1 MKLFKKLASFI
12 LAFAMVMAIAMP
24 SVVMAVDG
32 EYTITITP
40 TTSDH
45 TYEAY
50 QIFAGDLSDGKLSN
64 IKWGSGV
71 TEAGKT
77 ALLSEY
83 KAKDAADL
91 AEKLSSLKKS
101 EDIKSFAKEVNQ
113 YLQSPKSAKAEGNT
127 ATITVDKAGY
137 YLIKDKDNSLG
148 GKDGTYTEFILKVVK
163 SQTVTPK
170 SSKPTSEKKVKDIND
185 SEGTDMTNWQDSAD
199 WDIGDR
205 VPFQLKGTVA
215 ADYDKYKVY
224 KMTFHDHE
232 STGLTFDEKSVKV
245 YVDGTKV
252 TDNSTYEVVTKG
264 LTDGCTFEVK
274 FANLKKVPGVKA
286 DSVITVEYES
296 VLNGNAVIG
305 SVGNP
310 NTMHMEFSNNPNDE
324 QGGETGKTPDDTVIV
339 FTYKTII
346 NKVDPKGN
354 ALEGAKFKLEKRV
367 GVGDNWKEIDVFKDE
382 STTTK
387 FTFKGL
393 DDGVYRLTETK
404 TPKGYNTM
412 NPNPL
417 YFTISATHEINAVK
431 PKLTELIGDASKDL
445 KGNPQTGDVTF
456 DSNTENG
463 SLTTNIVNKSGS
475 QLPETGG
482 MGTTVLYAAGTLMIL
497 AAAAFLVMKKKA
509 ESK

>member
-1 MKLFKKLASFI
+1 MKLFKKLASFM
-12 LAFAMVMAIAMP
+12 LAFTMVMAIAMP
-24 SVVMAVDG
+24 SVVMAVG
-32 EYTITITP
+32 NYTITITP

-50 QIFAGDLSDGKLSN
+50 QIFAGELSDGKLRD
-64 IKWGSGV
+64 IEWGSGV
-71 TEAGKT
+71 TQEGKT

-83 KAKDAADL
+83 NAKDAADL
-91 AEKLSSLKKS
+91 AEKLSTNSA
-101 EDIKSFAKEVNQ
+101 DIKSFAKKVNKR
-113 YLQSPKSAKAEGNT
+113 LQSPSSARAEGNT

-137 YLIKDKDNSLG
+137 YLIKDQDGSLG
-148 GKDGTYTEFILKVVK
+148 ENDETYTEFILKVVK
-163 SQTVTPK
+163 DQTVAPK

-199 WDIGDR
+199 WDIGDK

-232 STGLTFDEKSVKV
+232 SEGLTFDKDSVKV
-245 YVDGTKV
+245 FVDKKEV
-252 TDNSTYEVVTKG
+252 TDKTKYEVVTEG
-264 LTDGCTFEVK
+264 LKDGCTFEVK
-274 FANLKKVPGVKA
+274 FADLKQIPGVKA
-286 DSVITVEYES
+286 GSVITVEYES
-296 VLNGNAVIG
+296 ELNTDAVIG
-305 SVGNP
+305 SEGNP
-310 NTMHMEFSNNPNDE
+310 NTMHMEFSNNPNNE
-324 QGGETGKTPDDTVIV
+324 QGGETGKTPDDKVIV

-354 ALEGAKFKLEKRV
+354 PLEGATFKLEKKV
-367 GVGDNWKEIDVFKDE
+367 GEGENNWQEKTVIKNDAG
-382 STTTK
+382 TT

-404 TPKGYNTM
+404 TPEGYNTM

-417 YFTISATHEINAVK
+417 VFTISATHDELSDD
-431 PKLTELIGDASKDL
+431 PKLLTLSGKA
-445 KGNPQTGDVTF
+445 QTGDVTF
-456 DSNTENG
+456 DSSLENG
-463 SLTTNIVNKSGS
+463 SLTTNIINKSGS

-509 ESK
+509 ENK